1 MTRIYHSG
9 DGSRRFLFWDEQN
22 RLKGFGQDDRV
33 GHYRYDA
40 HGERYFKWTG
50 EAAWMNY
57 NGRILRRMWFSS
69 PTLYASPYLVATPQG
84 YTKHYYAGMDR
95 IASRIGGGGL
105 IELGM
110 EPWELDM
117 KKQQVTEAAYRFYE
131 EDLGLRDMDIVE
143 NLSVLYEYEGRVH
156 DGNECYFY
164 HTDQIGSSNW
174 ITNQD
179 GLPVQHLQYLPFGE
193 PWIDQRTS
201 EWNSHYTFYPEFIEG
216 FSGKERD
223 AETGLSYFGARYY
236 DSDLSIWLSADPL
249 ADNGP
254 SISPYAYC
262 FNNPIKMVDPNGKWP
277 FSGVVYRFFKGG
289 AGLGVGFALS
299 ATQQSG
305 IANDRRG
312 ITHFVMSSINHI
324 NNQNLH
330 DSSENPSFYV
340 GGEASISAGV
350 AYNWGAKS
358 FIDALSDIS
367 VSTSLSGKA
376 IIGGEVGI
384 GENSISLSVGL
395 GAGAGMNVGA
405 MSVDQSI
412 SLSKAEA
419 NKISKMTDV
428 ISESWIV
435 GDTKA
440 KYENGKISGFAG
452 TVYTKDSK
460 GNRLN
465 TGISVTSGYTI
476 SEDGSKAKSNNI
488 WISKEY

>member
-179 GLPVQHLQYLPFGE
+179 GQPVQHLQYLPFGE
-193 PWIDQRTS
+193 PWIDQRVS
-201 EWNSHYTFYPEFIEG
+201 EWNSRYT

-223 AETGLSYFGARYY
+223 AGTGLSYFGARYY
-236 DSDLSIWLSADPL
+236 DSGLSIWLSADPL
-249 ADNGP
+249 MSKYPSLSPYTYCANNPVRYFDPDGRWIPGLDDNGNVTYTAEKGDNLYTFQKQFGVGGREALNIFKQSGLSTNDNVSFEAGEAVIGGSIVQEHTGNDVLKGQWYNLTNTQKASQIMFGMLYSKHHNQTADNGTY
-254 SISPYAYC
+254 SMNI
-262 FNNPIKMVDPNGKWP
+262 
-277 FSGVVYRFFKGG
+277 
-289 AGLGVGFALS
+289 
-299 ATQQSG
+299 
-305 IANDRRG
+305 NDFIDG
-312 ITHFVMSSINHI
+312 
-324 NNQNLH
+324 
-330 DSSENPSFYV
+330 FYV
-340 GGEASISAGV
+340 GSSGLDFNDVYIPAKGGGLIQIDHMSLAPSSTMGNPPLIYYRRFGGDENLRTDGSNFSSYHFFSAK
-350 AYNWGAKS
+350 NKDAKS
-358 FIDALSDIS
+358 PFKAMIIS
-367 VSTSLSGKA
+367 
-376 IIGGEVGI
+376 IP
-384 GENSISLSVGL
+384 
-395 GAGAGMNVGA
+395 
-405 MSVDQSI
+405 
-412 SLSKAEA
+412 
-419 NKISKMTDV
+419 
-428 ISESWIV
+428 
-435 GDTKA
+435 
-440 KYENGKISGFAG
+440 
-452 TVYTKDSK
+452 
-460 GNRLN
+460 
-465 TGISVTSGYTI
+465 TGINN
-476 SEDGSKAKSNNI
+476 SKFRKS
-488 WISKEY
+488 Y